1 MFRMTATVLALLSV
15 LVFIAASAV
24 VGLAQSGPVILSVQT
39 ADQTRAKSYN
49 RTQLESLGLIE
60 ITTITPWTDGDMR
73 FEGVLARN
81 VLADFGQSGRRI
93 IAVALNDYQVEI
105 PVRDLQRYDV
115 ILATRLNGQPMSVRE
130 RGPIWVIYPWS
141 DDPALQN
148 EVFYA
153 RSIWQLRSIQVQAN

>member
-141 DDPALQN
+141 GDPALQN